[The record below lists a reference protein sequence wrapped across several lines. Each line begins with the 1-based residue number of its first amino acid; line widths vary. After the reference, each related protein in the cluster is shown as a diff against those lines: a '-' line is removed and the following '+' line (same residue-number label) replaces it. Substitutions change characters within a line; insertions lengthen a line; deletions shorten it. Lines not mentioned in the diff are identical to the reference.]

1 MTPIRYLWA
10 GIALLV
16 MSMVLGVA
24 ALSGVLKSAD
34 TTTFKALAMTEVK
47 SFDALI
53 AAAQFFTLLGDPCW
67 RAAIMIVILI
77 VLVYR
82 RCWRSA
88 TVFVVTVGL
97 SISGHSVAKEVFGR
111 SRPTLVPQ
119 LDFVDTY
126 AYPSGHAAGAMVIL
140 LLGALLLR
148 NRGAVWLGVILSLA
162 IGLSRVAL
170 GVHWPSDVTGGWMF
184 GGGAA
189 LIGYAMAQPVKR
201 PEESAN

>member
-24 ALSGVLKSAD
+24 AVSGVLKSAD

>member
-1 MTPIRYLWA
+1 MTPIRYLRA

-16 MSMVLGVA
+16 MSMALGVA
-24 ALSGVLKSAD
+24 AVSGVLKSAD
-34 TTTFKALAMTEVK
+34 TTTFKALALTDAK
-47 SFDALI
+47 SSDALI
-53 AAAQFFTLLGDPCW
+53 AVAQFFTQMGNPGW
-67 RAAIMIVILI
+67 RAAIVSVMLI

-82 RCWRSA
+82 RCWRAA
-88 TVFVVTVGL
+88 TMFVVTVGL
-97 SISGHSVAKEVFGR
+97 SISGHSVLKEVLGR

-126 AYPSGHAAGAMVIL
+126 SYPSGHAAGAMVIL
-140 LLGALLLR
+140 LLGTLLLR
-148 NRGAVWLGVILSLA
+148 NRGAVWLGVMLSLA

-170 GVHWPSDVTGGWMF
+170 GVHWPSDVIGGWMF

-201 PEESAN
+201 LKESVN

>member
-16 MSMVLGVA
+16 MSMVLGA
-24 ALSGVLKSAD
+24 AAVSGVLKSAD
-34 TTTFKALAMTEVK
+34 TTTFKALAMTDAK
-47 SFDALI
+47 SSDALI
-53 AAAQFFTLLGDPCW
+53 AMAQFFTLLGDPGW

>member
-1 MTPIRYLWA
+1 MTLSRYLWA

-16 MSMVLGVA
+16 MSMALGVA
-24 ALSGVLKSAD
+24 AVSGVLKSAD
-34 TTTFKALAMTEVK
+34 SNIFKALAMTDAK
-47 SFDALI
+47 SSDALI
-53 AAAQFFTLLGDPCW
+53 AAAQFFTLLGDPGW

-82 RCWRSA
+82 RSWRSV
-88 TVFVVTVGL
+88 TVFAVTVGL

-111 SRPTLVPQ
+111 SRPTLVPH

-140 LLGALLLR
+140 LLGTLLLR
-148 NRGAVWLGVILSLA
+148 NRGALWLGVILSLV

-170 GVHWPSDVTGGWMF
+170 GVHWPSDIVGGWIF

-201 PEESAN
+201 PKESVS

>member
-1 MTPIRYLWA
+1 MTPIRYLRA

-16 MSMVLGVA
+16 MSMALGVA
-24 ALSGVLKSAD
+24 AVSGVLKSAD
-34 TTTFKALAMTEVK
+34 TTTFKALALTDAK
-47 SFDALI
+47 SSDALI
-53 AAAQFFTLLGDPCW
+53 AVAQFFTQMGNPGW
-67 RAAIMIVILI
+67 RAAIVGVMLI

-82 RCWRSA
+82 RCWRAA
-88 TVFVVTVGL
+88 TMFVVTVGL
-97 SISGHSVAKEVFGR
+97 SISGHSVLKEVLGR

-126 AYPSGHAAGAMVIL
+126 SYPSGHAAGAMVIL
-140 LLGALLLR
+140 LLGTLLLR
-148 NRGAVWLGVILSLA
+148 NRGAVWLGVMLSLA

-170 GVHWPSDVTGGWMF
+170 GVHWPSDVIGGWMF

-201 PEESAN
+201 LKESVN